1 MNAPSTAVHIIMNSG
16 LKENRNTAQF
26 APVRA
31 IMALSRE
38 FDKIARDYDFSITLY
53 RFMLYLMDGPKRAGE
68 VAATSLVTKAT
79 ISQHIAALREK
90 GWITVETEALD
101 RRVTRLVLTDS
112 GRDAMESFETR
123 LLECLGTL
131 VNDNDRSRILK
142 ILADVY
148 WALSATRETRYLDF
162 ETPEY
167 KFLPPSGAK

>member
-1 MNAPSTAVHIIMNSG
+1 MNSG
-16 LKENRNTAQF
+16 LKENRNTAKF

-31 IMALSRE
+31 IIAISRE
-38 FDKIARDYDFSITLY
+38 FDKVARDCDFSIALY
-53 RFMLYLMDGPKRAGE
+53 RFMLYLKDGPRRAGE

-79 ISQHIAALREK
+79 ISQHIAALRDK

-101 RRVTRLVLTDS
+101 RRVTRLVLTDV
-112 GRDAMESFETR
+112 GRDAMESFEAR

-131 VNDNDRSRILK
+131 VNESDRAPILNG
-142 ILADVY
+142 LAELY